1 MSRGRIIAA
10 VVVLAIIGAVVA
22 GVLYSNAA
30 GAPSVT
36 TAKAKTQTLG
46 VLVTA
51 SGKMEAAS
59 RYDVYPPTAG
69 TLDSVE
75 VTDGAHVDAGDT
87 LAQMDTE
94 PLELQVRQAASA
106 VEQAEAQLESID
118 RGVPVGIDKK
128 AACAAVSAAK
138 AAYDAAL
145 SAYRAFQS
153 AYSAAPPL
161 VKPSMVATLTALN
174 VQQKNAYASYL
185 AAKSNQHK
193 VATGGQV
200 VEARD
205 AAEEAESAAEYS
217 LKVAKDTLDKA
228 TLTAPAAGT
237 VVFNAVG
244 TPGTDNGLPKA
255 AAGAAVTP
263 ASSLFTIVQLGSL
276 NFNAQ
281 VDEADVDKVRPGMKS
296 QVSLDAFPSTN
307 FEGTVTTVR
316 TTAIQ
321 TTTGGIAFPVLISVQ
336 PAGKNLLIGM
346 SGSTNIEVN
355 AVEGALTVPIQ
366 SVLDANGA
374 KYVFVVQS
382 GGTVKKTKVQLGALT
397 DTQAQVLSGLGVGD
411 TVVTSNLSGLTDGE
425 TVRTQ

>member
-10 VVVLAIIGAVVA
+10 IVVLVIVGVVIA

-36 TAKAKTQTLG
+36 TAKATTRTLG
-46 VLVTA
+46 VQVTA
-51 SGKMEAAS
+51 SGKMEASS

-94 PLELQVRQAASA
+94 PLELQVAQAKSA
-106 VEQAEAQLESID
+106 VEQAEAQLETID
-118 RGVPVGIDKK
+118 RGLPAGIDRS
-128 AACAAVSAAK
+128 AASAAVSAAK
-138 AAYDAAL
+138 ASYDAAL
-145 SAYRAFQS
+145 GAYRAFQVS
-153 AYSAAPPL
+153 YNAAPPL
-161 VKPSMVATLTALN
+161 VKPSMIATLTALN

-185 AAKSNQHK
+185 SAKSNQHK
-193 VATGGQV
+193 LSTGSQV
-200 VEARD
+200 GEARD
-205 AAEEAESAAEYS
+205 AAEEAQNAAEYS
-217 LKVAKDTLDKA
+217 LKVARDTLDKA
-228 TLTAPAAGT
+228 TMTAPAAGT

-244 TPGTDNGLPKA
+244 TPGTDGAIPKA
-255 AAGAAVTP
+255 AAGAAVAP
-263 ASSLFTIVQLGSL
+263 ASAPFTIVQLGAL

-281 VDEADVDKVRPGMKS
+281 VDEADVDKVRPGMKA
-296 QVSLDAFPSTN
+296 QVSLDAFPSKN
-307 FEGTVTTVR
+307 FEGTVQTVR

-321 TTTGGIAFPVLISVQ
+321 TTTGGIAFPVLIAVE

-346 SGSTNIEVN
+346 SGSTNVEVN

-366 SVLDANGA
+366 AVLDANGS

-382 GGTVKKTKVQLGALT
+382 DDTVKKSRVQLGALT
-397 DTQAQVLSGLGVGD
+397 DTQAQVLSGIGVGD

-425 TVRTQ
+425 KVRPQ